1 MVDLRVQIKLEIM
14 IIISPSL
21 LELLMILLKY

>member
-21 LELLMILLKY
+21 LELLMVLLKY